1 MDNVTSRI
9 AATNAAVQLRWHE
22 ILQSDDIGIDET
34 YNVIGALARA
44 VFEQS
49 TDVDLCDVFNAVEL
63 ELVSADQTTRSLLI
77 VGFIEDLQNISLN
90 RGGQLNT
97 WIRWL
102 GPTTLV
108 AWREVEQL
116 WSGSISPADFNK
128 YVDSST
134 GGTPSS

>member
-9 AATNAAVQLRWHE
+9 AATNAAVERRWHE

-34 YNVIGALARA
+34 YNVIGALART

-49 TDVDLCDVFNAVEL
+49 TDLDLGDVFNAVEL
-63 ELVSADQTTRSLLI
+63 ELMSADQTTRSLLI
-77 VGFIEDLQNISLN
+77 VGFIEDLQNISVS

-97 WIRWL
+97 WIHWL

-108 AWREVEQL
+108 AWRKVEQL
-116 WSGSISPADFNK
+116 WSGSISPAEFNK
-128 YVDSST
+128 YVETPTGDSPGS
-134 GGTPSS
+134 